1 MLTQF
6 AVSVGRVGPGLR
18 SAAIIGGAMLI
29 ALSPVPRPSSPP
41 AAIAS
46 PPSAPFGH
54 PFAGRPPAIPQAL
67 RHHPPGP
74 LPPSQPR
81 GRRRTPLNLSPSSLR
96 LLARLVEAEAGNQ
109 PFIGQVA
116 VAAVVLNRLA
126 TPGFPKT
133 LVRVIDQPG
142 QFECVTDGTIRI
154 RYPRRA
160 WLAAQ
165 AAATGWD
172 PVGHALYY
180 YNPRYIQNRWILGQP
195 VVARIGSQV
204 FAR

>member
-1 MLTQF
+1 MLITSR
-6 AVSVGRVGPGLR
+6 VPLMGRVREGLR
-18 SAAIIGGAMLI
+18 AVGIIGGALLI
-29 ALSPVPRPSSPP
+29 AMAPDARPP
-41 AAIAS
+41 APTTTDAR
-46 PPSAPFGH
+46 PSAPFWH
-54 PFAGRPPAIPQAL
+54 PFAGRPPAIPQAV
-67 RHHPPGP
+67 HHR
-74 LPPSQPR
+74 PPSPSAPSRFR
-81 GRRRTPLNLSPSSLR
+81 GRANTPRNFSPSGLR

-109 PFIGQVA
+109 PFVGQVA

-126 TPGFPKT
+126 EPGFPKT
-133 LVRVIDQPG
+133 LAHVIDQPG
-142 QFECVTDGTIRI
+142 QFQCVTDGTIRV
-154 RYPRRA
+154 RYRRLA